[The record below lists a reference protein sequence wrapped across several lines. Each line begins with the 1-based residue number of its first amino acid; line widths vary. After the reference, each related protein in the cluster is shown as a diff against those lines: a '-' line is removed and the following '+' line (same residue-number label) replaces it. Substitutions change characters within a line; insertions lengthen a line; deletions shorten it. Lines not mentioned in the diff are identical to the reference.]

1 MRHAWVTHEH
11 TDIVIWTKFRHIVFS
26 RQCHVSGSSS
36 FDGGGKLS
44 EFDKLINTNSARL
57 GFSKWFGKPGPCCT
71 TTFSTGVP
79 KTQRRMI
86 PRWIDVQTSF
96 VWKRWVVICHLM
108 CHLHHPENDFIS
120 KTYKIGHET
129 PLRVQ
134 AMEHNPTTMI
144 TMVVSVMTLYLGA
157 NGQWWFKKNYQMLH
171 AALHLT
177 FWNKPPTKFKI
188 GGKTQCFCAA
198 NCTLQQCQR
207 IKQMQFLQ
215 SQKNPAKMII
225 KWFGTDVAH
234 VKANPQRP

>member
-1 MRHAWVTHEH
+1 
-11 TDIVIWTKFRHIVFS
+11 
-26 RQCHVSGSSS
+26 
-36 FDGGGKLS
+36 
-44 EFDKLINTNSARL
+44 
-57 GFSKWFGKPGPCCT
+57 
-71 TTFSTGVP
+71 
-79 KTQRRMI
+79 
-86 PRWIDVQTSF
+86 
-96 VWKRWVVICHLM
+96 M

-134 AMEHNPTTMI
+134 TMEHNPTTMI

-177 FWNKPPTKFKI
+177 FWNKSPTKFKI

-198 NCTLQQCQR
+198 NCTLQQCQK

-215 SQKNPAKMII
+215 SQKNPCKNDHQMVWHRCCTCESQPPTALAI
-225 KWFGTDVAH
+225 FGS
-234 VKANPQRP
+234 PQKCEGGYCNNL